1 MNNGIDKTRFSA
13 AMQQFLAQVRVGGDL
28 TEQRLFDTIEAMSK
42 AQKRGIWQ
50 FVGQALDVTADAA
63 KNFYHNT
70 WSRQF
75 YQKLSCASKSLQEIM
90 EEMKGAENKKIID
103 EYLRQNQGSY
113 SRRQISQQMY
123 KIRKQA
129 ERRES
134 EGFSV
139 SNHEC
144 DALLELFSD
153 ICLS

>member
-1 MNNGIDKTRFSA
+1 MFNA
-13 AMQQFLAQVRVGGDL
+13 
-28 TEQRLFDTIEAMSK
+28 IETMSISE
-42 AQKRGIWQ
+42 KRGIWPAI
-50 FVGQALDVTADAA
+50 GASLNINSKTAKD
-63 KNFYHNT
+63 FYHNT

-75 YQKLSCASKSLQEIM
+75 YQRLSCASKSLQEIM